1 MLKSGRLKEESYLTT
16 GSVIYGI
23 CNSQKNCVRHTSVN
37 DALSFFEKKLGNN
50 CFTPN
55 DQRKQEIIL
64 ALRAIGNA
72 GIANSVSTVAS
83 CATEDRNDVE
93 TRVAAIQAL
102 RRMPCG
108 ATKFFENLVF
118 DSKQDSEIR
127 INAYLTSM
135 KCPTTNFMSNLIVM
149 MDDEPS
155 LQMSSF
161 VSTHIR
167 NLISSSDPL
176 KGYLKPYLVEAE
188 FMKLNYL
195 DPTKY
200 SHNYEMSYFSEVL
213 NAGVN
218 GDANIVFSPKS
229 FVPRAA
235 SLNLTL
241 ELFGQAVNVFEIG
254 GRVEGAENILQD
266 IMKEKVLQP
275 DTGIGKTFGSSEPE
289 EEHDESSE
297 ADEEIKSLASDSKIA
312 ATNKKYKSNV
322 QKDQFSA
329 SWYMRMF
336 GNEMKYGNT
345 KNPNFYQ
352 QTNFEFNPFCS
363 FLKFEHLI
371 NGREFGYHKNMMLVS
386 TDVTLPTMVG
396 MPLKMAV
403 NGTANLSFHGTG
415 KVDFAALYDG
425 KLSVN
430 AEFYPRASVV
440 FNAEMT
446 VDSHITTTGIQTES
460 SALNSW
466 KLSGV
471 TEMTSSKFSVKLGVP
486 EHHEPVF
493 KISHKLKTV
502 QKHFDDVTQ
511 DGVERNCF
519 NLFLGQ
525 EICELKSSEDSVF
538 PQSGVTFYQVYFNSA
553 AGREYYSLDMSYD
566 YVADEDSV
574 VPAYLMGDIVF
585 DTSDEYS
592 NLRHQMRFEMNKDEG
607 RLTSSITYPRERRE
621 TFRQE
626 LSAQYNKVG
635 NSHEVVVNMNN
646 NGTEQQLMK
655 VSRLVFSFDVYYFM
669 MFKTRLVRGFN
680 NNFKCFF

>member
-1 MLKSGRLKEESYLTT
+1 MLESGRLKEESYLTT

-23 CNSQKNCVRHTSVN
+23 CNSQKNCIRHTSVN
-37 DALSFFEKKLGNN
+37 DALSFFEKKLGIN

-72 GIANSVSTVAS
+72 GFANSVSTISS
-83 CATEDRNDVE
+83 CATEYRNDVE
-93 TRVAAIQAL
+93 TRVHAIQAL

-108 ATKFFENLVF
+108 TTKFHESLVF
-118 DSKQDSEIR
+118 NSKQDSEIR

-135 KCPTTNFMSNLIVM
+135 KCPTTNFMKNLIVM
-149 MDDEPS
+149 MNYEPS

-161 VSTHIR
+161 VSTHIN
-167 NLISSSDPL
+167 NLISSNDPL
-176 KGYLKPYLVEAE
+176 KEYLKPYLVEAK

-200 SHNYEMSYFSEVL
+200 SHNYDMSYTSEVL
-213 NAGVN
+213 NGSIN
-218 GDANIVFSPKS
+218 GEANIIFSPKS

-241 ELFGQAVNVFEIG
+241 ELFGQAMNIFEIG
-254 GRVEGAENILQD
+254 GRVEGVENVLQD
-266 IMKEKVLQP
+266 IMKEKILQP
-275 DTGIGKTFGSSEPE
+275 DTGIGKIFSSDEPGE
-289 EEHDESSE
+289 ENDEISE
-297 ADEEIKSLASDSKIA
+297 SDDKIKTLASDSNIAA
-312 ATNKKYKSNV
+312 ATNKYKSNV

-329 SWYMRMF
+329 TWYMRMF
-336 GNEMKYGNT
+336 GNEMKYGKT
-345 KNPNFYQ
+345 KNPKFYQ
-352 QTNFEFNPFCS
+352 QKNFEFNPFSS
-363 FLKFEHLI
+363 FLELEYLI

-396 MPLKMAV
+396 LPLKMAV

-415 KVDFAALYDG
+415 KVDFAALSDG
-425 KLSVN
+425 KLSFG

-471 TEMTSSKFSVKLGVP
+471 TEMSNSKFSVKLGVP

-493 KISHKLKTV
+493 KFSHKLKTV
-502 QKHFDDVTQ
+502 QKHFDDVSH

-519 NLFLGQ
+519 DLFLGQ
-525 EICELKSSEDSVF
+525 EICELKSSDNSLF
-538 PQSGVTFYQVYFNSA
+538 PKSGVAFYEMFFNTAPS
-553 AGREYYSLDMSYD
+553 REYYSFDMSYD

-592 NLRHQMRFEMNKDEG
+592 NLRHQMRFELNKDQG
-607 RLTSSITYPRERRE
+607 RLTSSITFPRERE
-621 TFRQE
+621 TYKKEFR
-626 LSAQYNKVG
+626 AQYNKVG
-635 NSHEVVVNMNN
+635 NSHEVFVNMNN
-646 NGTEQQLMK
+646 NGTQKQLMR
-655 VSRLVFSFDVYYFM
+655 VS
-669 MFKTRLVRGFN
+669 
-680 NNFKCFF
+680 